1 MVAVGFVRSTLA
13 LKNEAIAFHLV
24 SGNIVSLGSI
34 IWIWAVSLWGRTL
47 RRRLQS
53 INEINIETTN
63 LLHFL
68 PNELVGVDLPL
79 KDSVIGAVISRSYQI
94 KNLRKQLSRAIFE
107 SPLEYLLTIVGV

>member
-1 MVAVGFVRSTLA
+1 MVAIGFVRSTLA

-47 RRRLQS
+47 RWRLQS

-79 KDSVIGAVISRSYQI
+79 KDSVIGVKFPVIRSRISENSYQELFL
-94 KNLRKQLSRAIFE
+94 K
-107 SPLEYLLTIVGV
+107 VH